1 MKNFSIILST
11 VAIILAAVAIVSTCK
26 CKAPITETVTVATG
40 GVTAEQIAEVFKQ
53 NPKLIVEAQQAY
65 EQMQREEARKEALA
79 RLQAHA
85 DEVNSEEDL
94 PFVGPKDAKI
104 TIVEFFDFSCGYC
117 KRLAPAMEK
126 IVADNPDVKIIFKPV
141 AFVSQISSYQAKAGL
156 AANKQGKFLDF
167 YTKVMDYKS
176 GPMTEET
183 VDGVAQAIG
192 LDMEQF
198 KKDVASEDTQKA
210 LDKVAE
216 LTRAIQVNGVPMV
229 FVNLQHV
236 STMTPEPIQDAINAA
251 K

>member
-26 CKAPITETVTVATG
+26 CKAPVAPAATG

-65 EQMQREEARKEALA
+65 AQIQREEAEKAALA

-85 DEVNSEEDL
+85 AEVNSDEDL
-94 PFVGPKDAKI
+94 PFVGPKDAKV

-126 IVADNPDVKIIFKPV
+126 IIADNPDVKVIFKPV
-141 AFVSQISSYQAKAGL
+141 AFVSPKMSPYQAKAGI
-156 AANKQGKFLDF
+156 AANKQGKFLEF
-167 YTKVMDYKS
+167 YSKVMNFKS
-176 GPMTEET
+176 GPMTEENIN
-183 VDGVAQAIG
+183 DIAKEIGV
-192 LDMEQF
+192 DMEQF
-198 KKDVASEDTQKA
+198 TKDLESADTQKA
-210 LDKVAE
+210 LDKVAN

-229 FVNLQHV
+229 FVNLKHV
-236 STMTPEPIQDAINAA
+236 STLTPEPIQEAINAA

>member
-26 CKAPITETVTVATG
+26 CKAPVAETAATG

-53 NPKLIVEAQQAY
+53 NPKLIVEAQEAY
-65 EQMQREEARKEALA
+65 ERIQREEAQKEALA

-104 TIVEFFDFSCGYC
+104 TVVEFFDFSCGFC

-126 IVADNPDVKIIFKPV
+126 IIADNPDVKIVFKPV
-141 AFVSQISSYQAKAGL
+141 AFVSPMSPYQAKAGL
-156 AANKQGKFLDF
+156 AAHKQGKFLDF
-167 YTKVMDYKS
+167 YKKVMDYKS

-183 VDGVAQAIG
+183 VDGIAQATG

-198 KKDVASEDTQKA
+198 KKDVASEDVKKA
-210 LDKVAE
+210 LDKVSN

-229 FVNLQHV
+229 FVNLKHV